1 VESSTLKT
9 GRLAAFA
16 WAVVAFNLAVI
27 LWGAY
32 VRATGSGA
40 GCGSHWPLC
49 NGEVLPAA
57 ARGGKTFVEFAHRTT
72 SGMAF
77 LLVVGLAWWVFRAF
91 PKGHAARK
99 GAVLSVVFMI
109 IEALI
114 GAGLVLFRLVADDA
128 SVARAFYLS
137 LHLVNTFVLVGV
149 LGLTAWWASGGRA
162 LDLKGG
168 GDALRWW
175 LAAALLATLA
185 LGVSGAVAALGA
197 TLFPE
202 SASVE
207 AAGGRMTATAQLMF
221 SLRHYQLHP
230 LLAVTVGAYL
240 SATAAVAKRARPGAW
255 ANRFANSVIA
265 LVVAQLGVGLLNAAL
280 LAPAW
285 LQLTHLLLADLLWL
299 ALVLLSAAALA
310 RGGEAAEESKRVSLR
325 RAVGA
330 TN

>member
-1 VESSTLKT
+1 M
-9 GRLAAFA
+9 
-16 WAVVAFNLAVI
+16 VAFNLAVI

-72 SGMAF
+72 SGLAF
-77 LLVVGLAWWVFRAF
+77 LLVVGLAVWVFRAF

-99 GAVLSVVFMI
+99 GAVLSVVFMV

-137 LHLVNTFVLVGV
+137 LHLVNTFVLVAV

-162 LDLKGG
+162 LDLRGEGG
-168 GDALRWW
+168 ALRRG
-175 LAAALLATLA
+175 LGVALLATLA

-202 SASVE
+202 SAP
-207 AAGGRMTATAQLMF
+207 AASARGDMTATAQLMF
-221 SLRHYQLHP
+221 SLRNYQLHP

-240 SATAAVAKRARPGAW
+240 VAVAVVAKRARRGAW
-255 ANRFANSVIA
+255 AGRFANSVVA

-280 LAPAW
+280 LAPVW
-285 LQLTHLLLADLLWL
+285 LQLVHLLLADLLWL

-310 RGGEAAEESKRVSLR
+310 PAGEAAEESERVSLR
-325 RAVGA
+325 PAVEA